1 MQQRDNDDEFRA
13 EVMHNGATSLVRV
26 SDMSLPSFH
35 RFANFVGR
43 RILPFSNG
51 RVVSPPGA
59 IGHHER
65 RCIVVATT
73 MRSGTHV
80 MIDLLLNNLPAYRNR
95 PLYIDLDQHLRRGEM
110 PVDPQA
116 GYVVKTHYPFTM
128 PGGKFPEDRLMGLFQ
143 NSLVITIQ
151 RDQAEILRSLARWH
165 AATSD
170 QILSRF
176 GDGFD
181 RFNAFWPGRDRMAI
195 DHRTL
200 FDRDAMQM
208 LIRQIAER
216 TGTEPARRF
225 VPPPPRDATQRIY
238 LMKATTRLLGARA
251 PRINTTIFT
260 LK

>member
-1 MQQRDNDDEFRA
+1 
-13 EVMHNGATSLVRV
+13 
-26 SDMSLPSFH
+26 
-35 RFANFVGR
+35 
-43 RILPFSNG
+43 
-51 RVVSPPGA
+51 
-59 IGHHER
+59 
-65 RCIVVATT
+65 
-73 MRSGTHV
+73 

-95 PLYIDLDQHLRRGEM
+95 PLYIDLDQHLRRGQM

-128 PGGKFPEDRLMGLFQ
+128 PGGPFAEDRLRTLFEGA
-143 NSLVITIQ
+143 LVITIE
-151 RDQAEILRSLARWH
+151 RDQTEIVRSLARWH
-165 AATSD
+165 GATPD

-176 GDGFD
+176 GDGLD
-181 RFNAFWPGRDRMAI
+181 RFRAFWPGRDRVAI

-200 FDRDAMQM
+200 FDREAMQA
-208 LIRQIAER
+208 LLRQIAER
-216 TGTEPARRF
+216 TGTDPAPRF